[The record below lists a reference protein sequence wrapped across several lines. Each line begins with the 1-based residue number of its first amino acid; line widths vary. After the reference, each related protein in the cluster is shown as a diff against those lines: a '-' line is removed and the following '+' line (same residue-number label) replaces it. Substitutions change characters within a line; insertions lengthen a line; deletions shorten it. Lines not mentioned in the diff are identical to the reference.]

1 MILSSVGLF
10 LVLAL
15 VNTLGLSIKGEEELA
30 VPLDQN
36 EVELELDVLEGM
48 LSRGDGGR
56 VKRDDRGITNYD
68 IREALIQMLK
78 AMRAQDKK
86 EAQAAQAQDRKI
98 DDIGEKVN
106 GVGKSVEK
114 KIDMIS
120 TYLIRMNNKIEALAK
135 GGGGGSRRST
145 AILET
150 LAQESYD
157 IISLLP
163 TYIDNTRKAIYFV
176 GNDTKSMIDGL
187 GNLLTDVDETGTRRN
202 LREALDATETHI
214 LTASREL
221 KDMVVESGSMAESL
235 FERVDNGYKELEN
248 EIKGLANVE
257 QVLLDT
263 ADSVMD
269 TKRKIEFGV
278 QQIIFKVTELVEV
291 SGGEMDDN
299 LAAKF
304 EAITRTILSNQTQAL
319 TNLTMKVEKEI
330 GQVWRQMGIMY
341 GQLSN
346 SIGILEK
353 VKSTTEE
360 YTNKS
365 NKNLGSMD
373 TQVEGLTDRMSEVDD
388 NLNYMLSQLS
398 LVVSEFNQV
407 KTGLGQAMEGME
419 EDLLEEFKRQ
429 QGEDSQTPL

>member
-1 MILSSVGLF
+1 MGSAPTYFSLYRIKMIWSSVGLF
-10 LVLAL
+10 LALAL
-15 VNTLGLSIKGEEELA
+15 VNTQGLSIQQGEEE
-30 VPLDQN
+30 VSVHGD
-36 EVELELDVLEGM
+36 EVEQELDVLEGM
-48 LSRGDGGR
+48 LGMGAGNR

-86 EAQAAQAQDRKI
+86 EAQAAQAQDRKL
-98 DDIGEKVN
+98 DDIDGKVN
-106 GVGKSVEK
+106 AVGKSVEK

-176 GNDTKSMIDGL
+176 
-187 GNLLTDVDETGTRRN
+187 
-202 LREALDATETHI
+202 
-214 LTASREL
+214 
-221 KDMVVESGSMAESL
+221 ESGSMAESL

-278 QQIIFKVTELVEV
+278 QQIIFK
-291 SGGEMDDN
+291 
-299 LAAKF
+299 
-304 EAITRTILSNQTQAL
+304 
-319 TNLTMKVEKEI
+319 
-330 GQVWRQMGIMY
+330 
-341 GQLSN
+341 
-346 SIGILEK
+346 
-353 VKSTTEE
+353 
-360 YTNKS
+360 
-365 NKNLGSMD
+365 
-373 TQVEGLTDRMSEVDD
+373 
-388 NLNYMLSQLS
+388 
-398 LVVSEFNQV
+398 
-407 KTGLGQAMEGME
+407 
-419 EDLLEEFKRQ
+419 
-429 QGEDSQTPL
+429 